1 MLWKLI
7 HQFTLIFIYKNKI
20 LFHLIF
26 DSNCQSQLYYTPL
39 LFVLPYI
46 KQLMEKTSAIFMS
59 GYISIL
65 KFGIIFKLE
74 FQLEL
79 IQMEHIKFILEVIW
93 RWKSF
98 IIVSQEFYVAF
109 SFVIY
114 NLWRF
119 SYERSYIMNTFVVAS
134 GFNGT

>member
-26 DSNCQSQLYYTPL
+26 DSNCQSQLYW
-39 LFVLPYI
+39 FVLLSYI

-65 KFGIIFKLE
+65 KFGIIFKLG

-79 IQMEHIKFILEVIW
+79 IQMEHIKFKLEVIW

-98 IIVSQEFYVAF
+98 IIVSQGFYIAL